1 MSPWEK
7 VIVELELVLPISNHL
22 TKDLFK
28 KELNAWFILGSYV
41 NKLCYL

>member
-7 VIVELELVLPISNHL
+7 VIVELVLPIINHL

-28 KELNAWFILGSYV
+28 KKLNAWFILGSYV
-41 NKLCYL
+41 NKLC